1 MTTIET
7 KHESDRWS
15 PREGFDATIHVAA
28 GRSTVVPTFSD
39 RSQPNND
46 GCEESMPGSWGFQ
59 PEEAEWHKLK
69 VQD

>member
-7 KHESDRWS
+7 GHESNRWS
-15 PREGFDATIHVAA
+15 PREGFDLTTHVAA
-28 GRSTVVPTFSD
+28 GRSSVVPTFSD

-46 GCEESMPGSWGFQ
+46 SFKESMPSSWSLQ
-59 PEEAEWHKLK
+59 PGEAEWHKLK